1 MGHLDSP
8 NPILHHPILPPNP
21 TLPPKIVA
29 HLFADEIAHHHR
41 QIYLPK
47 HPKKTQQCK
56 KVQRCKTNITT
67 QNTQYSKTTSYPKV
81 FFSYTHLH
89 TSWHRH
95 RIRKGVG
102 FIIEK
107 QNTCFFFPPYS
118 ISKTIKLPKHKSNMG
133 LWLVLIAMI
142 IITLFGLL
150 KFYLDSLTQTLSQED
165 ISEDMLGKS
174 LYIAKENSGT
184 NYNLVS
190 TPDEPVIQVEP
201 DTEAQAWENIL
212 SQLKSNT
219 GLDTTLTN
227 QTWTKTE
234 LKTPEIQ
241 LISNLYQGYN
251 TEDKNLIFPNL
262 DTRFKNSEEYL
273 TYFRTTRM
281 KTFVNALD
289 GGLRVSNFKVQNS
302 DNPLYKTMVTYQV
315 QYTLN
320 ESTYIEDRNAY
331 LVLDD
336 TQDQKL
342 KIKRLYC
349 TSKNCS
355 KGPFFNFQKFNIY

>member
-1 MGHLDSP
+1 VQKSPTVQKPTSPHKTHNTPKQHPTPRSFSRTPTYIPPDIDIEYEKELDSSLK
-8 NPILHHPILPPNP
+8 NKTHASFSHP
-21 TLPPKIVA
+21 
-29 HLFADEIAHHHR
+29 
-41 QIYLPK
+41 
-47 HPKKTQQCK
+47 TQSQK
-56 KVQRCKTNITT
+56 
-67 QNTQYSKTTSYPKV
+67 P
-81 FFSYTHLH
+81 
-89 TSWHRH
+89 
-95 RIRKGVG
+95 
-102 FIIEK
+102 
-107 QNTCFFFPPYS
+107 
-118 ISKTIKLPKHKSNMG
+118 IKLPKHKSNMG